1 MVLGLRKIVTY
12 ISHKT
17 NSINPQRMALLKK
30 VNAGIASDYCKQRAC
45 DMFAK
50 AGICKNL
57 KTNFNNEKKFSILRD
72 YIFKYGKKEPE
83 LAGELY
89 CSQYL
94 SNIDKPMAKI
104 LHKIYKRFGTKVFI
118 MDEARI
124 IDANFIYKELE
135 AYAKASK
142 GKAVFPNAIEITTL
156 KDFRCKKFEAGGFA
170 YYGSNNIS
178 INGTQN
184 LQWALRHELMHL
196 NDNLVGLIPNDV
208 IVKLMK
214 LLPKENAIFKQFSK
228 AGISE
233 GHIPYAY
240 TNADEF
246 IAVASEG
253 NVSEYSKQFK
263 MLLRAFGMPKWSFKL
278 QENPIKAKEELKTLK
293 RLNKIM
299 ATTPTV
305 KGEAIKLSA

>member
-1 MVLGLRKIVTY
+1 MVLGLKKIATY
-12 ISHKT
+12 ISRKA
-17 NSINPQRMALLKK
+17 NSITHQRKALLGK
-30 VNAGIASDYCKQRAC
+30 VNAGIESVYSRQRAC
-45 DMFAK
+45 EMFEK
-50 AGICKNL
+50 AGICNNL

-72 YIFKYGKKEPE
+72 YIFKYGKREPQ

-104 LHKIYKRFGTKVFI
+104 LRKIYKRFGTKVFI
-118 MDEARI
+118 MDEAKT

-156 KDFRCKKFEAGGFA
+156 KDFRRKKFEAGGVA
-170 YYGSNNIS
+170 YWGTNNIS
-178 INGTQN
+178 INGTNN

-196 NDNLVGLIPNDV
+196 NDKQKALIYNDI
-208 IVKLMK
+208 IVKLLK
-214 LLPKENAIFKQFSK
+214 LLPKENTIFKQFSK
-228 AGISE
+228 AGIDKF
-233 GHIPYAY
+233 HIPYAY

-253 NVSEYSKQFK
+253 KMTEYNRPFK
-263 MLLRAFGMPKWSFKL
+263 MLLRAFGMPKWAFRL
-278 QENPIKAKEELKTLK
+278 QENSIKAKEELKIIK
-293 RLNKIM
+293 RLNRIM